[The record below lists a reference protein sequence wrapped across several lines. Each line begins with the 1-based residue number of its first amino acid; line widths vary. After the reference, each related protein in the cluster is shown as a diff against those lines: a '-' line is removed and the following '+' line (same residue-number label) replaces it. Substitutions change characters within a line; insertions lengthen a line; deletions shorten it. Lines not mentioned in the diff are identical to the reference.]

1 MTVQPEAGLLPDQLL
16 RDFADAS
23 DTLLCIIDGD
33 GRLLFSNPA
42 LQRFTGRTE
51 EELAGQYFWDVFVV
65 PEHIALSQDAVARA
79 MATGIA
85 HPQEG
90 DWLTGAGERRRV
102 AMRNTVLLDDG
113 GRPYA
118 IGCIGLDVTDD
129 RRREE
134 QLHQRAQTDL
144 LTGIANRGALF
155 DALRARLED
164 GPGCALLF
172 CDLDRFKAVND
183 EHGHAVG
190 DALLTELA
198 RRMSDLAGPGDL
210 VARFGGDEF
219 VILCPAGGEADLQAL
234 AERGHGRGR
243 AVRRSAGPA
252 VDRGQRRGGRGPA
265 GGHRRRADQPRGPG
279 DVRGEDAPAPR
290 RRRDPQGRGLL
301 LTAAAQAVG
310 APVLLLRGRGS
321 ATGVACT
328 GPVGSAGVGADG
340 TGRP

>member
-190 DALLTELA
+190 DALLTEMA

-234 AERGHGRGR
+234 AERVVTVVGEPF
-243 AVRRSAGPA
+243 AGPQGPLSIGVSVGVA
-252 VDRGQRRGGRGPA
+252 VGRPGDTADELISRADRAMYGEKTHPHRGV
-265 GGHRRRADQPRGPG
+265 GGTRRAG
-279 DVRGEDAPAPR
+279 DV
-290 RRRDPQGRGLL
+290 
-301 LTAAAQAVG
+301 
-310 APVLLLRGRGS
+310 
-321 ATGVACT
+321 C
-328 GPVGSAGVGADG
+328 
-340 TGRP
+340 